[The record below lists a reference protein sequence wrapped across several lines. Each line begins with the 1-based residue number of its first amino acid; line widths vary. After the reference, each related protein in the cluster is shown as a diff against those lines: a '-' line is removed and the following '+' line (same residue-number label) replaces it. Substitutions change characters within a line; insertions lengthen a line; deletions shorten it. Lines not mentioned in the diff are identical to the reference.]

1 MDKHPWDHHSD
12 QPYPIR
18 DRAYKKRMKRRHR
31 KDLIKLFIASLMVFP
46 IALLHFLFN
55 RKTGMQQVDQ
65 SFFGLC
71 VNLDKGEEQFRLL
84 DELGC
89 QTVQIRV
96 FLSDYT
102 RRKDE
107 YLAFVKRCQGRHI
120 LITLVQDADCINDH
134 RLLRAVLEDVFS
146 AFSGLCSEY
155 QVGNTINRTKWGF
168 FSVRQYLDF
177 YQVAQ
182 QLKDEKYPQLTL
194 VGPSVIDFEY
204 HYLIRA
210 MFSRANVRFDKV
222 SSLLYV
228 DRRGAPENTQLGI
241 FDTVNKIHLLHSICR
256 LSPKSS
262 ERILLTEVNWPLS
275 GTAPWAPTSETECV
289 GEEDYAR
296 FLLRYHLLA
305 LASGKVETVYWH
317 QLIAPGYGLID
328 NREGIRYRTA
338 FKVYQA
344 MLQRLSGAEQLR
356 YTEADGWHS
365 LEFIQQGCKGRV
377 VWSEC
382 GQQPVASLIRPGET
396 AFDLFGEPAGADLQ
410 VGPDPAYLVRSV

>member
-12 QPYPIR
+12 QPYPLR
-18 DRAYKKRMKRRHR
+18 DRAYKKQMKRRHR
-31 KDLIKLFIASLMVFP
+31 KDLVKLFIASLCVFP
-46 IALLHFLFN
+46 IAVVHFFFN
-55 RKTGMQQVDQ
+55 RKAEIKHLDK

-89 QTVQIRV
+89 ETVQFRV
-96 FLSDYT
+96 FLSDFEQ
-102 RRKDE
+102 RKEE
-107 YLAFVKRCQGRHI
+107 YLAFVKRCQGRHL
-120 LITLVQDADCINDH
+120 LITLVQDPAAIDDVQ
-134 RLLRAVLEDVFS
+134 RLRVTLEQVFS
-146 AFSGLCSEY
+146 AFEGLCGEY

-177 YQVAQ
+177 YEVAQ
-182 QLKDEKYPQLTL
+182 ALKADKYPGLTL

-210 MFSRANVRFDKV
+210 MFTRTQVRFDKV

-241 FDTVNKIHLLHSICR
+241 FDTLNKIRLLHSICR

-289 GEEDYAR
+289 SEDDYAR
-296 FLLRYHLLA
+296 FLLRYHLLII
-305 LASGKVETVYWH
+305 ASGKVETVYWH

-328 NREGIRYRTA
+328 NRDGIRYRTA
-338 FKVYQA
+338 FKAYQV
-344 MLQRLSGAEQLR
+344 MLSRLSGAEKLS
-356 YTEADGWHS
+356 YTQDNGWHT
-365 LEFIQQGCKGRV
+365 LRFVQQRCEGRV
-377 VWSEC
+377 VWSESA
-382 GQQPVASLIRPGET
+382 QLPVRKLIKPAEK
-396 AFDLFGEPAGADLQ
+396 AFDMFGQPADGDLQ
-410 VGPDPAYLVRSV
+410 VGVNPVYLVQSV